1 MLSFY
6 ALYLYIVKAD
16 KAFATEDLVDD
27 TERELGLA
35 PVKRPRVCD
44 GMCRGARVARKAHRR
59 KVRVLRRKGMA
70 VSEAWWES
78 GYECTCRVRYTLYEP
93 D

>member
-1 MLSFY
+1 M
-6 ALYLYIVKAD
+6 LYIPIIKAD
-16 KAFATEDLVDD
+16 QAFATEDLVDD

-44 GMCRGARVARKAHRR
+44 GMCRGARVARKTHRR

-78 GYECTCRVRYTLYEP
+78 GYECTCRVRYVFMNLIKAY
-93 D
+93 